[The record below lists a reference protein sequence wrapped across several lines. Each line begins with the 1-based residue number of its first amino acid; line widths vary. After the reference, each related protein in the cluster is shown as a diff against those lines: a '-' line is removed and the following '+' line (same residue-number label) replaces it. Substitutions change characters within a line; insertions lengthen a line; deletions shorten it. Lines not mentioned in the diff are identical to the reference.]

1 MKKLE
6 FIKESLK
13 TIKNTGT
20 LLPSSEFVATKMIES
35 INFNFNLTILELG
48 SGTGAITKSILKKM
62 NQDSKL
68 VCFEI
73 NRQFYLDLKK
83 ILNNDQRTLAINDS
97 AKDMKKY
104 LQEFHIKNIDYII
117 SSIPLVTIG
126 KKMTDNI
133 LSTSSELLNHHG
145 SFIQLQYS
153 KLLDRRLKKY
163 FKHIDITFTSKNLFP
178 AFVYNCNNK

>member
-20 LLPSSEFVATKMIES
+20 LLPSSEFVATKKIDS

-104 LQEFHIKNIDYII
+104 LLEFHI
-117 SSIPLVTIG
+117 
-126 KKMTDNI
+126 
-133 LSTSSELLNHHG
+133 
-145 SFIQLQYS
+145 
-153 KLLDRRLKKY
+153 
-163 FKHIDITFTSKNLFP
+163 
-178 AFVYNCNNK
+178 